1 MQKPVAIPQL
11 DVIWFYF
18 VDQARPV
25 GKSVFLNH
33 PSSEASPLGTV
44 LTVCPLTNIYWVP
57 SMCQTEEM
65 HNGEEKDKVFG
76 FSEFISS
83 GENKQKTIKDVG
95 EM

>member
-1 MQKPVAIPQL
+1 
-11 DVIWFYF
+11 
-18 VDQARPV
+18 
-25 GKSVFLNH
+25 
-33 PSSEASPLGTV
+33 
-44 LTVCPLTNIYWVP
+44 
-57 SMCQTEEM
+57 MCQTEEM